1 LWNYIPQIKDD
12 FRKRI
17 YYIDYGLVKFD
28 VLYALY
34 SNVSRCSFIILQAQ
48 FLNIFFKVIV

>member
-1 LWNYIPQIKDD
+1 MWNYIPQIKDD